1 MGLAPA
7 SQPRASVPDQLP
19 IFRPGSNPGLK
30 TLGSLGRSAAFFGVW
45 AMRANTLIMIVL
57 AGVFGVLAVVLV
69 NIWLAGQRSAMAQ
82 TGIVQGSTVV
92 VAAMPLKFGDALS
105 ADKLREVA
113 WPAGAVPAGAFKST
127 KDLLAG
133 DGAKQALQAIGVNEP
148 ILATKITGPGQR
160 ATLSAVLGQGMK
172 AVSIRVN
179 DVLGVAGFVFP
190 GDRVDIL
197 LTRTAR
203 GDDGT
208 DKSFVDVL
216 LQSMK
221 VLAIDQVADESKDSP
236 TVVKSV
242 TLEASTRDA
251 QKLTLA
257 AGAGQLSLALRQ
269 AAASKGETTE
279 RVTLSDLSGETPE
292 DVAKRQAELDRK
304 AAAEAAAA
312 EERKRADDRIAG
324 LTQAVEKVGSR
335 LDELGKVKPAPA
347 VASAPE
353 VKEVVKYVQPEPPKN
368 VSVGVFRG
376 VKLETYDVPRQP

>member
-1 MGLAPA
+1 
-7 SQPRASVPDQLP
+7 
-19 IFRPGSNPGLK
+19 
-30 TLGSLGRSAAFFGVW
+30 
-45 AMRANTLIMIVL
+45 MRANTLIMIVL

-82 TGIVQGSTVV
+82 TGVVQGSTVV
-92 VAAMPLKFGDALS
+92 VAAVPLKFGDALS
-105 ADKLREVA
+105 TEKLREVA
-113 WPAGAVPAGAFKST
+113 WPAGAVPAGAFKTT

-133 DGAKQALQAIGVNEP
+133 DGAKQALQAIGINEP

-160 ATLSAVLGQGMK
+160 ATLSAVLGEGMK

-203 GDDGT
+203 GDDGA
-208 DKSFVDVL
+208 DRSFVDVL

-279 RVTLSDLSGETPE
+279 RVTLSDLTGETPA
-292 DVAKRQAELDRK
+292 DVAARQAELDKK
-304 AAAEAAAA
+304 AAAEAEAAA
-312 EERKRADDRIAG
+312 ERKRAEDKIAG
-324 LTQAVEKVGSR
+324 LTQAVERVGSR
-335 LDELGKVKPAPA
+335 LDELGRVKPAPVVMA
-347 VASAPE
+347 APQPV
-353 VKEVVKYVQPEPPKN
+353 VKEVVKYVQPEPPARAT
-368 VSVGVFRG
+368 VGVFRG
-376 VKLETYDVPRQP
+376 VKLETYDVPRQQ

>member
-1 MGLAPA
+1 
-7 SQPRASVPDQLP
+7 
-19 IFRPGSNPGLK
+19 
-30 TLGSLGRSAAFFGVW
+30 
-45 AMRANTLIMIVL
+45 MRANTLIMIVL
-57 AGVFGVLAVVLV
+57 AGVFGVLAVVLA
-69 NIWLAGQRSAMAQ
+69 NIWLASQRNAMAR
-82 TGIVQGSTVV
+82 TDDVPRDTVV
-92 VAAMPLKFGDALS
+92 VAAVPLKFGDILS
-105 ADKLREVA
+105 DDKLREVA
-113 WPAGAVPAGAFKST
+113 WPAGAVPAGAFKTT
-127 KDLLAG
+127 KEALAG
-133 DGAKQALQAIGVNEP
+133 EGTKQALQAIGTNEP

-160 ATLSAVLGQGMK
+160 ATLSAVLGEGMK

-203 GDDGT
+203 GDDGA

-221 VLAIDQVADESKDSP
+221 VLAVDQVADESKDSP

-242 TLEASTRDA
+242 TLEASTKDA

-279 RVTLSDLSGETPE
+279 RVTLSDLTGETPE

-304 AAAEAAAA
+304 AAAEAEAAA
-312 EERKRADDRIAG
+312 ERKHAEDKIAG
-324 LTQAVEKVGSR
+324 LTQAVERVGSR

-347 VASAPE
+347 VVSAPE
-353 VKEVVKYVQPEPPKN
+353 VREVVKEVVKYVQPEPPKQ
-368 VSVGVFRG
+368 VTVGVFRG

>member
-1 MGLAPA
+1 
-7 SQPRASVPDQLP
+7 
-19 IFRPGSNPGLK
+19 
-30 TLGSLGRSAAFFGVW
+30 
-45 AMRANTLIMIVL
+45 MRANTLIMVVL

-69 NIWLAGQRSAMAQ
+69 NIWLAGQRNAIAQ

-113 WPAGAVPAGAFKST
+113 WPAGAVPAGAFKTT

-160 ATLSAVLGQGMK
+160 ATLSAVLGEGMK

-190 GDRVDIL
+190 GDRVDVL

-203 GDDGT
+203 GDDGA
-208 DKSFVDVL
+208 DRSFVDVL

-279 RVTLSDLSGETPE
+279 RVTLSDLTGETPA
-292 DVAKRQAELDRK
+292 DVAARQAELDKK

-312 EERKRADDRIAG
+312 EERKRAEDKLAG
-324 LTQAVEKVGSR
+324 LTQAVEQVGSR
-335 LDELGKVKPAPA
+335 LDQLSKVKPAPA
-347 VASAPE
+347 VAGAPQVKE
-353 VKEVVKYVQPEPPKN
+353 VVKEVVKYVQPEAPARAT
-368 VSVGVFRG
+368 VGVFRG
-376 VKLETYDVPRQP
+376 IKLETYDVPRQK

>member
-1 MGLAPA
+1 
-7 SQPRASVPDQLP
+7 
-19 IFRPGSNPGLK
+19 
-30 TLGSLGRSAAFFGVW
+30 
-45 AMRANTLIMIVL
+45 MRANTLIMIVL

-82 TGIVQGSTVV
+82 TGLVQGSTVV
-92 VAAMPLKFGDALS
+92 VAAMPLKFGDALA

-133 DGAKQALQAIGVNEP
+133 DAKQALQAIGVNEP

-160 ATLSAVLGQGMK
+160 ATLSAVLGEGMK

-269 AAASKGETTE
+269 AAASQGETTE
-279 RVTLSDLSGETPE
+279 RVTLSDLTGETPA
-292 DVAKRQAELDRK
+292 DVAARQAELDRK
-304 AAAEAAAA
+304 AAAEAEAAA
-312 EERKRADDRIAG
+312 ERKRAEDKIAG
-324 LTQAVEKVGSR
+324 LTQAVERVGSR

-347 VASAPE
+347 VAPE
-353 VKEVVKYVQPEPPKN
+353 VVKEVVKYVTPEPPARAT
-368 VSVGVFRG
+368 VGVFRG
-376 VKLETYDVPRQP
+376 VKLETYDVPRQQ

>member
-1 MGLAPA
+1 
-7 SQPRASVPDQLP
+7 
-19 IFRPGSNPGLK
+19 
-30 TLGSLGRSAAFFGVW
+30 
-45 AMRANTLIMIVL
+45 MRANTLIMIVL

-92 VAAMPLKFGDALS
+92 VAAMPLKFGDTLS
-105 ADKLREVA
+105 VDKLREVA
-113 WPAGAVPAGAFKST
+113 WPAGAVPTGAFKTT
-127 KDLLAG
+127 KEALAG
-133 DGAKQALQAIGVNEP
+133 EGTKQALQAIGVNEP
-148 ILATKITGPGQR
+148 VLANKITGPGQR
-160 ATLSAVLGQGMK
+160 ATLSAVLGEGMK

-190 GDRVDIL
+190 GDRVDVL
-197 LTRTAR
+197 LTRTVR
-203 GDDGT
+203 GDDGA

-221 VLAIDQVADESKDSP
+221 VLAIDQLADESKDSP

-242 TLEASTRDA
+242 TLEASTKDA

-279 RVTLSDLSGETPE
+279 RVTLSDLIGETPA
-292 DVAKRQAELDRK
+292 DVAARQAELDRK
-304 AAAEAAAA
+304 AAAEAEAAA
-312 EERKRADDRIAG
+312 ERKRAEDKIAG
-324 LTQAVEKVGSR
+324 LTQAVERVGSR

-347 VASAPE
+347 VVTAPAPE
-353 VKEVVKYVQPEPPKN
+353 PVVKEVVKYVQPEPPKN

>member
-1 MGLAPA
+1 
-7 SQPRASVPDQLP
+7 
-19 IFRPGSNPGLK
+19 
-30 TLGSLGRSAAFFGVW
+30 
-45 AMRANTLIMIVL
+45 MRANTLIMIVL

-82 TGIVQGSTVV
+82 TGVVQGSTVV

-160 ATLSAVLGQGMK
+160 ATLSAVLGEGMK

-279 RVTLSDLSGETPE
+279 RVTLTDLTGETPE

-304 AAAEAAAA
+304 AAAEAEAAA
-312 EERKRADDRIAG
+312 ERKRAEDRIAG
-324 LTQAVEKVGSR
+324 LTQAVERVGSR

>member
-1 MGLAPA
+1 
-7 SQPRASVPDQLP
+7 
-19 IFRPGSNPGLK
+19 
-30 TLGSLGRSAAFFGVW
+30 
-45 AMRANTLIMIVL
+45 MIVL

-82 TGIVQGSTVV
+82 TGLVQGSTVV

-105 ADKLREVA
+105 AEKLREVA
-113 WPAGAVPAGAFKST
+113 WPAGAIPAGAFKST

-133 DGAKQALQAIGVNEP
+133 DGTKQALQAIGVNEP

-160 ATLSAVLGQGMK
+160 ATLSAVLGEGMK

-279 RVTLSDLSGETPE
+279 RVTLSDLTGETAA
-292 DVAKRQAELDRK
+292 DIAARQAELDRK

-312 EERKRADDRIAG
+312 EERKRAEDKIAG

-347 VASAPE
+347 VASAPQVKE
-353 VKEVVKYVQPEPPKN
+353 VIKEVVKYVQPEPPARAT
-368 VSVGVFRG
+368 VGVFRG
-376 VKLETYDVPRQP
+376 IKLETYDVPRQK

>member
-1 MGLAPA
+1 
-7 SQPRASVPDQLP
+7 
-19 IFRPGSNPGLK
+19 
-30 TLGSLGRSAAFFGVW
+30 
-45 AMRANTLIMIVL
+45 MIVL

-82 TGIVQGSTVV
+82 TGVVQGSTVV
-92 VAAMPLKFGDALS
+92 VAAMPLKFGDVLS

-160 ATLSAVLGQGMK
+160 ATLSAVLGEGMK

-279 RVTLSDLSGETPE
+279 RVTLSDLTGETPA
-292 DVAKRQAELDRK
+292 DVAARQAELDKK
-304 AAAEAAAA
+304 AAAEAEAAA
-312 EERKRADDRIAG
+312 ERKRAEDKIAG

-335 LDELGKVKPAPA
+335 LDELGKVKPAP
-347 VASAPE
+347 VMVTAPAPQPV
-353 VKEVVKYVQPEPPKN
+353 VKEVVKYVTPEPPARATI
-368 VSVGVFRG
+368 GVFRG